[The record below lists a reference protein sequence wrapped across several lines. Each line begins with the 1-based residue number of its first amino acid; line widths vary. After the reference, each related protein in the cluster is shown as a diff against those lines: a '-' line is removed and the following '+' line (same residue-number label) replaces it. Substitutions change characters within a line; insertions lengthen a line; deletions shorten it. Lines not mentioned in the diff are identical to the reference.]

1 MNDNKLCKKNLL
13 FHVKHSLIILLIVI
27 LSFFAGW
34 FWKEALLLFKEY
46 IIINAE
52 SHDIKDIITVI
63 I

>member
-1 MNDNKLCKKNLL
+1 MITNFAKKSAVSRET
-13 FHVKHSLIILLIVI
+13 FSDYFAHSYSVV
-27 LSFFAGW
+27 FFAGW